1 MSSMTP
7 TSTIALRVATADD
20 ADDLRRLAE
29 LDSARPL
36 LRPAVLGVVDGR
48 PVAAVSLR
56 DGRIVADP
64 FTPNA
69 DVVALLRA
77 HAHSIDHARRSRR
90 PSLRLPRLHPAI

>member
-1 MSSMTP
+1 MLFMTS

-20 ADDLRRLAE
+20 AADLRRLAE

-36 LRPAVLGVVDGR
+36 LLPAVLGVVDGR

-56 DGRIVADP
+56 DARIVADP
-64 FTPNA
+64 FVPTA

-77 HAHSIDHARRSRR
+77 RAGSADHAGRSRR
-90 PSLRLPRLHPAI
+90 RPLRLPRLRPAI